1 MIFRVWFR
9 VWQRT
14 MAAVVTDE
22 RMVALLR
29 EHRTVE
35 DCRIHRRGSDPL
47 SASACRTIKTQ
58 ESVTGAEA
66 VTALIAVHSVQCGW
80 QGRDRC
86 ASQSVNRMLT
96 GAVMPPEVMALDIET
111 DCATDAAGDGR
122 WPSAIVLRCL
132 RQKAVTGGHA
142 VTASR
147 REPAPAPGPVS
158 IERIRIA

>member
-1 MIFRVWFR
+1 VIFRVWFR

-58 ESVTGAEA
+58 EAVTGAEA
-66 VTALIAVHSVQCGW
+66 VTALIAGHSVQCGW

-86 ASQSVNRMLT
+86 SSQSVNRMLT

-111 DCATDAAGDGR
+111 VARPMR
-122 WPSAIVLRCL
+122 WR
-132 RQKAVTGGHA
+132 
-142 VTASR
+142 
-147 REPAPAPGPVS
+147 
-158 IERIRIA
+158 